1 MSDVIERLH
10 QKEKIIKD
18 LQQKKDRQD
27 GQRTQLLQQLRDEFK
42 VETVEEALIVLESL
56 QTGVESNDLE
66 LVQLDTEMGGIIEA
80 AQGNKSPSSN
90 SKSHPEKG

>member
-10 QKEKIIKD
+10 QKERIVKD

-56 QTGVESNDLE
+56 QTEVESNDLE

-80 AQGNKSPSSN
+80 AQGNKSPSSD
-90 SKSHPEKG
+90 SKSHSEKG

>member
-27 GQRTQLLQQLRDEFK
+27 GQRTQLLQQMRDEFK
-42 VETVEEALIVLESL
+42 VETVEEAMIVLESL
-56 QTGVESNDLE
+56 QTEVESNDLE

-80 AQGNKSPSSN
+80 AQGNKSPSSD